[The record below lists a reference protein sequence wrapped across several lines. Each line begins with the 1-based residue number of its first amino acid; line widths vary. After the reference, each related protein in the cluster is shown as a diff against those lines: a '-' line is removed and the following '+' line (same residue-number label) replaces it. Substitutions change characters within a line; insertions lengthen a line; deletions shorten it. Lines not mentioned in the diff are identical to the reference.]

1 MNVVSRIHQLDYQ
14 PVLDKV
20 DLKRLRYFMAVADAG
35 NISRA
40 AERLGM
46 AQSQLSRQIMC
57 LEAALGHRLFVRRAR
72 SVELTDAGVILR
84 QEAKFISLKVDGL
97 PQRLNEARGGSIG
110 SLCIGFTVSES
121 IHSLPARIIESMR
134 RLEPQLS
141 LRFCV
146 EPRTVLIE
154 AIADRRVQACFAGA
168 PAVPCSDIRVDHM
181 ATEPMLL
188 AVHRR
193 HGLAGRDRID
203 LSEIADESFIL
214 LERSA
219 APENYDQIVAAC
231 ERAGFAPRVV
241 FHAPQP
247 ACALLLASAGI
258 GVTLV
263 PASLCAVHT
272 ENLHFVSIAGDV
284 LNASMALITR
294 AGEHMAG
301 VALLRKHALALAA
314 QVNAGQANGRQHAAQ
329 HYGARRTA

>member
-1 MNVVSRIHQLDYQ
+1 MNIISRINQSDCQ

-40 AERLGM
+40 AERLDM
-46 AQSQLSRQIMC
+46 AQSQLSRQIMR

-72 SVELTDAGVILR
+72 SVELTDAGLILR
-84 QEAKFISLKVDGL
+84 QEAKFISLKLDSL

-110 SLCIGFTVSES
+110 SLCIGFTVSEC
-121 IHSLPARIIESMR
+121 IHSLPARIIESVR
-134 RLEPQLS
+134 RLEPQLA

-154 AIADRRVQACFAGA
+154 AIADRRVQACFARPPAA
-168 PAVPCSDIRVDHM
+168 PSSEIRIDHL

-193 HGLAGRDRID
+193 HRLAGRERIE
-203 LSEIADESFIL
+203 LAEIAGEPFIL
-214 LERSA
+214 CERTS
-219 APENYDQIVAAC
+219 APETYDQIVAAC
-231 ERAGFAPRVV
+231 EKAGFSPRVT

-247 ACALLLASAGI
+247 TCALLLASAGI

-263 PASLCAVHT
+263 PASLCTAHT
-272 ENLHFVSIAGDV
+272 EDLHFASVAGDV
-284 LNASMALITR
+284 LNTSVALITR

-301 VALLRKHALALAA
+301 VALLRKHALATVAQA
-314 QVNAGQANGRQHAAQ
+314 SVKQVNTAAFRATLC
-329 HYGARRTA
+329 ARRTA